1 MISFNDFRLV
11 MDLYE
16 NVAIIGKDLKLIY
29 VGKSLAELL
38 KQEDVDLDTIT
49 SQANKNKNQLSIAA
63 SISKLVTSKQT
74 QIIPLPDSEELIAFF
89 SDDAETIFIGL
100 KEKITRVQTIEYQ
113 LKERVKEL
121 ECLYGVSKEMDSP
134 KRSIDEIL
142 YNCTKLIEKSFQ
154 FPDDT
159 AVNIEIGKKNY
170 GEIKYDSQQIKDV
183 LASNIHLGDVKKG
196 EVKAFLKNDLGF
208 LDEEKK
214 LLDEIA
220 LKIES
225 LIERQEKTVN
235 YEKQQK
241 ILSAKNEALI
251 RMTEECYQKR
261 EKLNTFIKA
270 ISEIIVVVDHEFN
283 IVMSNKDGIGDEGKC
298 FNKIFGLNERCAD
311 CPAIITFVSAQ
322 DAASERIHEE
332 KNILLD
338 THPIR
343 SSDGKVDRVLE
354 VCRDVT
360 NQKQLES
367 QLIQSYKLASLGK
380 LVAGVAHEINNPNTF
395 ILGNLKIINESFED
409 IFPILD
415 DYFKSHDDLKIA
427 RLNYNIFKENISVL
441 VNDMI
446 NGANRTKKIVSDLR
460 NFAKKDDGA
469 LTDDVDI
476 NYIIKNNL
484 TLTRKHIKKYAGL
497 EVNLNED
504 IPTFK
509 GSFNKIEQV
518 LLNLA
523 INGSEAIEHDH
534 GVVTIS
540 TNYDAKNN
548 EVVLIVSDNGSGMSD
563 ATIKNI
569 FDPFFTTKRDKGG
582 TGLGLSI
589 TYGIIREINGK
600 IEVTSKVGVGTT
612 FTIRIPATR

>member
-1 MISFNDFRLV
+1 I
-11 MDLYE
+11 
-16 NVAIIGKDLKLIY
+16 
-29 VGKSLAELL
+29 
-38 KQEDVDLDTIT
+38 
-49 SQANKNKNQLSIAA
+49 
-63 SISKLVTSKQT
+63 
-74 QIIPLPDSEELIAFF
+74 
-89 SDDAETIFIGL
+89 
-100 KEKITRVQTIEYQ
+100 
-113 LKERVKEL
+113 
-121 ECLYGVSKEMDSP
+121 YGV
-134 KRSIDEIL
+134 
-142 YNCTKLIEKSFQ
+142 
-154 FPDDT
+154 
-159 AVNIEIGKKNY
+159 
-170 GEIKYDSQQIKDV
+170 IKYDSQLIKDV
-183 LASNIHLGDVKKG
+183 LASDIYLGDVKKG

-270 ISEIIVVVDHEFN
+270 ISEIIVVIDREFN
-283 IVMSNKDGIGDEGKC
+283 IIMTNKDEIGDDGKC
-298 FNKIFGLNERCAD
+298 YNKIFGLDQRCVE
-311 CPAIITFVSAQ
+311 CPAQVSF
-322 DAASERIHEE
+322 DLEKDSSTERFFEE
-332 KNILLD
+332 KYIQLD
-338 THPIR
+338 AHPIH
-343 SSDGKVDRVLE
+343 SSVGKVERVLE

-395 ILGNLKIINESFED
+395 ILGNLKIINESFDD

-415 DYFKSHDDLKIA
+415 DYFKLHDDLKIA
-427 RLNYNIFKENISVL
+427 RLSYNVFKENISVL

-484 TLTRKHIKKYAGL
+484 TLTRKHIKKFAEL
-497 EVNLNED
+497 EVELNEE

-548 EVVLIVSDNGSGMSD
+548 EVVLIVSDNGTGMSD

-589 TYGIIREINGK
+589 TYGIIKEINGK

>member
-38 KQEDVDLDTIT
+38 KQNEIELDNLSPNNNSSKNLSLIT
-49 SQANKNKNQLSIAA
+49 GVIPKLLSTKEPQFI
-63 SISKLVTSKQT
+63 KLSPT
-74 QIIPLPDSEELIAFF
+74 LELITFLANDGE
-89 SDDAETIFIGL
+89 SIFIGL
-100 KEKITRVQTIEYQ
+100 KEKVIRIQTIAHQ

-154 FPDDT
+154 YPDDT
-159 AVNIEIGKKNY
+159 AVNIEIGKKIY

-183 LASNIHLGDVKKG
+183 LASDIYLGDLKKG

-270 ISEIIVVVDHEFN
+270 ISEIIVVVDTEFN
-283 IVMSNKDGIGDEGKC
+283 IVMSNKDEIGDDGKC
-298 FNKIFGLNERCAD
+298 YNKIFGLNERCTD
-311 CPAIITFVSAQ
+311 CPAIITFNSAQ

-360 NQKQLES
+360 NQKLLES

-395 ILGNLKIINESFED
+395 ILGNLKIIQEALDD
-409 IFPILD
+409 IFPVLD
-415 DYFKSHDDLKIA
+415 NYYSTKKDLKIA
-427 RLNYNIFKENISVL
+427 RLDYDVFKDNISTL
-441 VNDMI
+441 ITDMI
-446 NGANRTKKIVSDLR
+446 NGANRTKKIVGDLR
-460 NFAKKDDGA
+460 NFAKKDDGT
-469 LTDDVDI
+469 LTDNIDL

-484 TLTRKHIKKYAGL
+484 TLTRKHVKKYAEL
-497 EVNLNED
+497 EMILAENL
-504 IPTFK
+504 PVFK
-509 GSFNKIEQV
+509 GNVNKIEQV
-518 LLNLA
+518 ILNLVMNA
-523 INGSEAIEHDH
+523 SEAIEKSD
-534 GVVTIS
+534 GQVVIKTG
-540 TNYDAKNN
+540 YDENKK
-548 EVVLIVSDNGSGMSD
+548 EVLLIIMDNGCGMD
-563 ATIKNI
+563 ETTIKNI
-569 FDPFFTTKRDKGG
+569 FDPFFTTKRNKGG

-589 TYGIIREINGK
+589 TYGIIKDHSGYINV
-600 IEVTSKVGVGTT
+600 ESKLGVGTT
-612 FTIRIPATR
+612 FTIHFPIKK

>member
-1 MISFNDFRLV
+1 

-38 KQEDVDLDTIT
+38 KQNEIELSSLSTNNILSKNLSEVTSAIT
-49 SQANKNKNQLSIAA
+49 KLIATKQPQT
-63 SISKLVTSKQT
+63 SKLTSF
-74 QIIPLPDSEELIAFF
+74 IELIAILANDGE
-89 SDDAETIFIGL
+89 SIFIGL
-100 KEKITRVQTIEYQ
+100 KENIIRIQTIEHQ

-121 ECLYGVSKEMDSP
+121 ECLYGVSKEMDSH

-159 AVNIEIGKKNY
+159 AVNIEIGKKIY
-170 GEIKYDSQQIKDV
+170 GVIKYDSQLIKDV
-183 LASNIHLGDVKKG
+183 LASDIYLGDVKKG

-270 ISEIIVVVDHEFN
+270 ISEIIVVIDREFN
-283 IVMSNKDGIGDEGKC
+283 IIMTNKDEIGDDGKC
-298 FNKIFGLNERCAD
+298 YNKIFGLDQRCD
-311 CPAIITFVSAQ
+311 ECPAQVSFESEKDSSTERFFDEKYIQ
-322 DAASERIHEE
+322 LDA
-332 KNILLD
+332 
-338 THPIR
+338 HPIH
-343 SSDGKVDRVLE
+343 SSIGKVERVLE

-395 ILGNLKIINESFED
+395 ILGNLKIINESFDD

-415 DYFKSHDDLKIA
+415 DYFKLHDDLKIA
-427 RLNYNIFKENISVL
+427 RLSYNVFKENISVL

-484 TLTRKHIKKYAGL
+484 TLTRKHIKKFAEL
-497 EVNLNED
+497 EVDLNEE

-589 TYGIIREINGK
+589 TYGIIKEINGK

>member
-1 MISFNDFRLV
+1 M
-11 MDLYE
+11 
-16 NVAIIGKDLKLIY
+16 KLIY

-38 KQEDVDLDTIT
+38 KQNEIELSSLSTNNILSKNLSEVTSAIT
-49 SQANKNKNQLSIAA
+49 KLIATKQPQT
-63 SISKLVTSKQT
+63 SKLTSF
-74 QIIPLPDSEELIAFF
+74 IELIAILANDGE
-89 SDDAETIFIGL
+89 SIFIGL
-100 KEKITRVQTIEYQ
+100 KENIIRIQTIEHQ

-121 ECLYGVSKEMDSP
+121 ECLYGVSKEMDSH

-159 AVNIEIGKKNY
+159 AVNIEIGKKIY
-170 GEIKYDSQQIKDV
+170 GVIKYDSQLIKDV
-183 LASNIHLGDVKKG
+183 LASDIYSGDVKKG

-270 ISEIIVVVDHEFN
+270 ISEIIVVIDREFN
-283 IVMSNKDGIGDEGKC
+283 IIMTNKDEIGDDGKC
-298 FNKIFGLNERCAD
+298 YNKIFGLDQRCVE
-311 CPAIITFVSAQ
+311 CPAQVSF
-322 DAASERIHEE
+322 DLEKDSSTERFFEE
-332 KNILLD
+332 KYIQLD
-338 THPIR
+338 AHPIH
-343 SSDGKVDRVLE
+343 SSVGKVERVLE

-395 ILGNLKIINESFED
+395 ILGNLKIINESFDD

-415 DYFKSHDDLKIA
+415 DYFKLHDDLKIA
-427 RLNYNIFKENISVL
+427 RLSYNVFKENISVL

-446 NGANRTKKIVSDLR
+446 NGANRT
-460 NFAKKDDGA
+460 
-469 LTDDVDI
+469 
-476 NYIIKNNL
+476 
-484 TLTRKHIKKYAGL
+484 
-497 EVNLNED
+497 
-504 IPTFK
+504 
-509 GSFNKIEQV
+509 
-518 LLNLA
+518 
-523 INGSEAIEHDH
+523 
-534 GVVTIS
+534 
-540 TNYDAKNN
+540 
-548 EVVLIVSDNGSGMSD
+548 
-563 ATIKNI
+563 
-569 FDPFFTTKRDKGG
+569 
-582 TGLGLSI
+582 
-589 TYGIIREINGK
+589 
-600 IEVTSKVGVGTT
+600 
-612 FTIRIPATR
+612 

>member
-38 KQEDVDLDTIT
+38 KQNEIELDNLSPNNNSSKNLSLIT
-49 SQANKNKNQLSIAA
+49 GVIPKLLSTKEPQFI
-63 SISKLVTSKQT
+63 KLSPT
-74 QIIPLPDSEELIAFF
+74 LELITFLANDGE
-89 SDDAETIFIGL
+89 SIFIGL
-100 KEKITRVQTIEYQ
+100 KEKVIRIQTIAHQ

-154 FPDDT
+154 YPDDT
-159 AVNIEIGKKNY
+159 AVNIEIGKKIY

-183 LASNIHLGDVKKG
+183 LASDIYLGDLKKG

-261 EKLNTFIKA
+261 EKLNTFI
-270 ISEIIVVVDHEFN
+270 
-283 IVMSNKDGIGDEGKC
+283 
-298 FNKIFGLNERCAD
+298 
-311 CPAIITFVSAQ
+311 SAQ

-360 NQKQLES
+360 NQKLLES

-395 ILGNLKIINESFED
+395 ILGNLKIIQEALDD
-409 IFPILD
+409 IFPVLD
-415 DYFKSHDDLKIA
+415 NYYSTKKDLKIA
-427 RLNYNIFKENISVL
+427 RLDYNVFKDNISTL
-441 VNDMI
+441 ITDMV
-446 NGANRTKKIVSDLR
+446 NGANRTKKIVGDLR
-460 NFAKKDDGA
+460 NFAKKDDGT
-469 LTDDVDI
+469 LTDNIDV

-484 TLTRKHIKKYAGL
+484 TLTRKHVKKYAEL
-497 EVNLNED
+497 EMILAENL
-504 IPTFK
+504 PVFK
-509 GSFNKIEQV
+509 GNVNKIEQV
-518 LLNLA
+518 ILNLVMNA
-523 INGSEAIEHDH
+523 SEAIEKSD
-534 GVVTIS
+534 GQVVIKTG
-540 TNYDAKNN
+540 YDENKK
-548 EVVLIVSDNGSGMSD
+548 EVLLIIMDNGCGMD
-563 ATIKNI
+563 ETAIKNI
-569 FDPFFTTKRDKGG
+569 FDPFFTKKRNKGG

-589 TYGIIREINGK
+589 TYGIIKDHSGYINV
-600 IEVTSKVGVGTT
+600 ESKLGVGTT
-612 FTIRIPATR
+612 FTIHFPIKK

>member
-1 MISFNDFRLV
+1 

-38 KQEDVDLDTIT
+38 KQNEIELSNLSLNNISSKNLAIVANTISNLLT
-49 SQANKNKNQLSIAA
+49 TKQPQT
-63 SISKLVTSKQT
+63 SKLTST
-74 QIIPLPDSEELIAFF
+74 LELIAILANDGG
-89 SDDAETIFIGL
+89 SIFIGL
-100 KEKITRVQTIEYQ
+100 KENIIRIQTIEHQ

-121 ECLYGVSKEMDSP
+121 ECLYDVSKEMDSP
-134 KRSIDEIL
+134 KRSVDEIL

-159 AVNIEIGKKNY
+159 AVNIEIGKKIY
-170 GEIKYDSQQIKDV
+170 GEIKYDPQLIKDV
-183 LASNIHLGDVKKG
+183 LASDIYLGDVKKG

-214 LLDEIA
+214 LFDEIA

-270 ISEIIVVVDHEFN
+270 ISEIIVVIDREFN
-283 IVMSNKDGIGDEGKC
+283 IIMTNKDEIGDDGKC
-298 FNKIFGLNERCAD
+298 YNKLFGLDQRCAE
-311 CPAIITFVSAQ
+311 CPAQVAFDLEKDSSAERFSGEKYIQ
-322 DAASERIHEE
+322 LDA
-332 KNILLD
+332 
-338 THPIR
+338 HPIH
-343 SSDGKVDRVLE
+343 SSIGKVERVLE

-395 ILGNLKIINESFED
+395 ILGNLKIINESFDD

-427 RLNYNIFKENISVL
+427 RLNYNVFKENISVL

-484 TLTRKHIKKYAGL
+484 TLTRKHIKKFAEL
-497 EVNLNED
+497 EVDLNED
-504 IPTFK
+504 IPAFK

-589 TYGIIREINGK
+589 TYGIIKEINGK